1 MLTNSFPRAAWLL
14 DEVQAAVLRR
24 DYSVLAGLSAALEAE
39 LDRPSQ
45 PLDAA
50 GLAVI
55 RQKADRNAATLLAV
69 QRGIK
74 AALRRISEIE
84 TVSKGLVTY
93 DRSGRKAENTTCH
106 GLAARF

>member
-1 MLTNSFPRAAWLL
+1 MPANSLPRAAALL

-24 DYSVLAGLSAALEAE
+24 DYTVLAGLSATLEAE

-50 GLAVI
+50 ALVVI
-55 RQKADRNAATLLAV
+55 KQKADRNAATLLAV
-69 QRGIK
+69 KRGIN
-74 AALRRISEIE
+74 AALRRISEIKS
-84 TVSKGLVTY
+84 VANGLVTY
-93 DRSGRKAENTTCH
+93 DRSGRKAENTIGQ

>member
-1 MLTNSFPRAAWLL
+1 MPVNSLPCAAVLL

-24 DYSVLAGLSAALEAE
+24 DYNALAGLSAALATE

-50 GLAVI
+50 ALGVI
-55 RQKADRNAATLLAV
+55 KRKADRNAATLLAV

-74 AALRRISEIE
+74 AALRRLAEIRS
-84 TVSKGLVTY
+84 VSKGLVTY
-93 DRSGRKAENTTCH
+93 DRAGRKAELAT
-106 GLAARF
+106 GQALAARF